1 MDESISFGAWLKRR
15 RRELDLTQGELGR
28 LVGCSAITIRKIEA
42 DEYRPSKQITLRLAE
57 SIGIPTSQHEAFT
70 SFART
75 GGQAPPRSA
84 GELSGSTPWLNSY
97 PTVTPTNLP
106 AQLTRFI
113 GRERV
118 MAQVSV
124 FLVRDGLRLVTL
136 TGPPGVGKTRLG
148 IEVATRSL
156 AHFRDGVFFVALG
169 PINDP
174 NLVVSAIAQA
184 LGVKEA
190 GGKVL
195 SERLYSHLKEKQ
207 VLLVL
212 DNFEH
217 MMAAAPSIQDL
228 LASCARLS
236 VLATSREA
244 LHLLGEQ
251 QFPVPPL
258 ESPNLAHH
266 TSVESLSLNPSVALF
281 VERARLVRPAFALTE
296 ENAEIVAAFCA
307 QLDGLPLA
315 IEIAAARIKVLSGSA
330 TLASLGSRL
339 NLPIGG
345 SRPHGERQHTLR
357 TTIDWSYNLLDASE
371 QRLFARLG
379 VFTGGCT
386 LAAVEAVCNARGDLL
401 LETSSGVES
410 LLDKSLLGQEDRW
423 DQEQRFFMLET
434 MREYALEMLA
444 AQSKEA
450 AAVRRNHAEYY
461 LALAEAAESELRGAQ
476 QTIWLDRLE
485 REHDNLRAA
494 LRWAQDNDA
503 SAGLRLVVALWR
515 FWWLR
520 GYLSEGRG
528 WLRSILSLDGPEAN
542 SAWHAKA
549 LRGAGWLAYAQGDYT
564 PAHTLFEQGLALFE
578 TLNDRLG
585 IANSL
590 DNLGAVAFTL
600 DDDVA
605 ACSLYEKSLQIRK
618 AVGDPHAVAT
628 SLNNLGL
635 ATISRGDYVSA
646 RTLLEESLAIY
657 RHLGDG
663 YGIATS
669 LNNLALAATVEGNY
683 SLARPL
689 LEESLTIRTSMRDKY
704 AIGYSLAG
712 FASLYGRQ
720 ADEDGDPA
728 RIERATRLLGATD
741 ALLELIGARLEN
753 VYLRE
758 YRRVLASSHIHLAAE
773 DFATAWEEGRSM
785 SLEQVIAYALE

>member
-1 MDESISFGAWLKRR
+1 MDETVSFGAWLKRR
-15 RRELDLTQGELGR
+15 RRELDLTQGELGG

-57 SIGIPTSQHEAFT
+57 AVGIPANQYDAFIT
-70 SFART
+70 FARA
-75 GGQAPPRSA
+75 GGQAPSRSE
-84 GELSGSTPWLNSY
+84 GELSGSTPWLRPPSS
-97 PTVTPTNLP
+97 PTPTNLP
-106 AQLTRFI
+106 AQLTSFI
-113 GRERV
+113 GREQIL
-118 MAQVSV
+118 AQVSA

-136 TGPPGVGKTRLG
+136 TGPPGVGKTRLA
-148 IEVATRSL
+148 IEVATGSL
-156 AHFRDGVFFVALG
+156 AHFEHGVFFVALG
-169 PINDP
+169 PVNDP
-174 NLVVSAIAQA
+174 ALVVSAIAQA

-195 SERLYSHLKEKQ
+195 SERLYIHLKEKQ

-217 MMAAAPSIQDL
+217 VMAAAPSIQGL

-258 ESPNLAHH
+258 ESPSFARPQSL
-266 TSVESLSLNPSVALF
+266 ESLSRNPSVALF

-296 ENAEIVAAFCA
+296 ENAETVAAFCA

-315 IEIAAARIKVLSGSA
+315 IEIAAARIKVLSGST
-330 TLASLGSRL
+330 TLSSLGSRL
-339 NLPIGG
+339 NLPISS
-345 SRPHGERQHTLR
+345 SRPQGGHQTLR
-357 TTIDWSYNLLDASE
+357 TTIDWSYNLLDAAE

-401 LETSSGVES
+401 LETSGGVES
-410 LLDKSLLGQEDRW
+410 LLDKSLLGQEERW
-423 DQEQRFFMLET
+423 DQEPRFYMLET
-434 MREYALEMLA
+434 IREYALEILA
-444 AQSKEA
+444 ARSKEA
-450 AAVRRNHAEYY
+450 PTIRRNHAEYY

-476 QTIWLDRLE
+476 QTVWLNRLE
-485 REHDNLRAA
+485 REHDNLRTA

-520 GYLSEGRG
+520 GFLSEGRG
-528 WLRSILSLDGPEAN
+528 WLKSMLSLDAVEAN
-542 SAWHAKA
+542 ITWRAKA
-549 LRGAGWLAYAQGDYT
+549 LRGAGWLAYAQGDYA
-564 PAHTLFEQGLALFE
+564 PARTLFEQGLALFE
-578 TLNDRLG
+578 KLNDRLG

-600 DDDVA
+600 DDDISA
-605 ACSLYEKSLQIRK
+605 SSLYEKSLQIRK

-635 ATISRGDYVSA
+635 ATISRGDYVPA

-657 RHLGDG
+657 RQLGDG

-683 SLARPL
+683 SLSRPL
-689 LEESLTIRTSMRDKY
+689 LEESLTIRTGMRDKY
-704 AIGYSLAG
+704 AIAYSLAG
-712 FASLYGRQ
+712 FAALYGRQ
-720 ADEDGDPA
+720 AGEDEDPA
-728 RIERATRLLGATD
+728 RRVRATRLLGATD

-758 YRRVLASSHIHLAAE
+758 YYLVLASSHAHLTAE
-773 DFATAWEEGRSM
+773 DFAAAWEEGRTM
-785 SLEQVIAYALE
+785 SLEQAVAYALE